1 MSGVQIPKEVMKKRE
16 YSQKDKKVVVA
27 SLPIKS
33 IDEIELIKGLYRTKN
48 QLQDLLMFT
57 LSINTGL
64 GLIELLNLKVK
75 DVKGKHYLSI
85 GKQRS
90 MPLNN
95 EIMQL
100 IEGFIENK
108 KSSELLFQNSRG
120 NKLGRTAVF
129 YAFKDICTELGLS
142 DKYSPLSWRKTFAY
156 HYYPKYKDISYL
168 MWLFN
173 QLAVNIALKFIDVE
187 ENMNLRFRKGVCL

>member
-1 MSGVQIPKEVMKKRE
+1 MNNSTQEVLSGVQIPKEVMKKRE

-100 IEGFIENK
+100 IE
-108 KSSELLFQNSRG
+108 
-120 NKLGRTAVF
+120 AV
-129 YAFKDICTELGLS
+129 Y
-142 DKYSPLSWRKTFAY
+142 
-156 HYYPKYKDISYL
+156 
-168 MWLFN
+168 
-173 QLAVNIALKFIDVE
+173 
-187 ENMNLRFRKGVCL
+187 